1 MNAAASF
8 RSSGFRGR
16 GDGFVGEVSV
26 TQRKVKSKKEHGKT
40 IGQYCSVCKK
50 NFDMPVVEE
59 SENQDVIWLNCPG
72 CRGYLPY
79 MLNQEGVKE
88 SEEAEKDEIRKAS
101 EDLAIEDLYT
111 ENAREYQESNEY
123 KIGEVIYHRS
133 WNDYGKVIAK
143 ETFSGHRKTIVVH
156 FVNQGKIRLLE
167 GMA

>member
-1 MNAAASF
+1 MNAAASS
-8 RSSGFRGR
+8 RSSGFRGC
-16 GDGFVGEVSV
+16 GDGIAEEVSV
-26 TQRKVKSKKEHGKT
+26 AQRKIKSKKGHGKT

-50 NFDMPVVEE
+50 NFDMPIVDD
-59 SENQDVIWLNCPG
+59 SENKEVIWLNCPG

-79 MLNQEGVKE
+79 MLNQEEIKE
-88 SEEAEKDEIRKAS
+88 AEEKEKDEARKVS

-123 KIGEVIYHRS
+123 QIGDVIYHRS